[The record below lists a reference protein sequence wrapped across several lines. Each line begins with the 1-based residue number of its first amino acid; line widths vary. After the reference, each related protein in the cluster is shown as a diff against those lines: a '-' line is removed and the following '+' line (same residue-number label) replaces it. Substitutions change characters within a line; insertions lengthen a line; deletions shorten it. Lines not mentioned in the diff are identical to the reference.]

1 MAQQP
6 LVGQGLLMI
15 TITLRHTTIS
25 RTLLDE
31 WSARRWDLYL
41 TTHNTYKRHTY
52 TPSGGIRAHN
62 PSKRAAA
69 DPRRI
74 PRRHWDRCSLSV
86 GGRTVEKFAT
96 YMRCEFVVVFVS
108 CVVIRL
114 SDGHRRWRECGAS
127 IFRVD
132 SEDGGIV
139 TTRLY
144 GVRTRKIS
152 ARTWYF
158 SHNEWETVLIN

>member
-1 MAQQP
+1 MQNTHVYVPPPMAQQP

-31 WSARRWDLYL
+31 WSARHWDLYL

-74 PRRHWDRCSLSV
+74 PRRYWDRRSLSV
-86 GGRTVEKFAT
+86 GEPNCWKICNL
-96 YMRCEFVVVFVS
+96 MRCEVVLVLVS
-108 CVVIRL
+108 CVVIHL
-114 SDGHRRWRECGAS
+114 SDGHSRWRECSAS

-132 SEDGGIV
+132 SEDGRIV
-139 TTRLY
+139 ATRLY
-144 GVRTRKIS
+144 GVRTHKTTVC
-152 ARTWYF
+152 TW
-158 SHNEWETVLIN
+158 